1 MAYCENCGTQLSDT
15 AKFCS
20 SCGKAVG
27 SGVASPP
34 TVPSKRSDPAT
45 KVILGADA
53 VRPDEQVDKRRW
65 SACRISKFER
75 TFIPPNVSRD
85 MTRGHTAQDRGNSC
99 ERTASL
105 LG

>member
-45 KVILGADA
+45 KLILGAVA
-53 VRPDEQVDKRRW
+53 VRPDEQVDKHR
-65 SACRISKFER
+65 SGAPAESLNSNG
-75 TFIPPNVSRD
+75 TSS
-85 MTRGHTAQDRGNSC
+85 GHVFHVT
-99 ERTASL
+99 
-105 LG
+105 